1 VSLEGK
7 VIKKK
12 RRKGKE
18 KGKNKNKDLEFLF
31 IYYSSIPFPSHI
43 SSIPSK

>member
-18 KGKNKNKDLEFLF
+18 KGKKQRKTKNGKGEE
-31 IYYSSIPFPSHI
+31 
-43 SSIPSK
+43 K